1 MKKYSTLQNDCEIS
15 KIKNKSTTTVWII
28 KNLKR
33 NTNYKEFNLLS
44 SKQWI
49 QFGSSQ
55 YNLAHYKLLIETEP
69 VKNELRNKILIYW
82 W

>member
-33 NTNYKEFNLLS
+33 NTNYQEFNLLS
-44 SKQWI
+44 SKQ
-49 QFGSSQ
+49 
-55 YNLAHYKLLIETEP
+55 
-69 VKNELRNKILIYW
+69 
-82 W
+82 